1 MKKNMGNGDRAVR
14 LIVAAIIAL
23 LYFTNTISGTLAII
37 LGVVAIIFVATSL
50 INFCPLYTLLGINT
64 CKTKG

>member
-1 MKKNMGNGDRAVR
+1 MKKNMGNADRAVR

-50 INFCPLYTLLGINT
+50 INFCPLYTLVGINT
-64 CKTKG
+64 CKTKD